1 MLNARGTYESDVTV
15 TRVADDEYLIVSSAA
30 TTERDQDHIRRHL
43 PPETDVTLFDAT
55 SSLAVFGVMGPRSR
69 ELLSRLSP
77 DDLDD
82 FPFGTSRSI
91 SLGHATVRATRITY
105 VGELGWELYVPTE
118 FAVGVYEDLLE
129 AGSDLGVHRG
139 GYYAIESMRL
149 EKGYRA
155 FGKEL
160 TPDYDPVEAG
170 LLFACKLKTDL
181 DFLGRTAVEES
192 RATGPRRKL
201 VSFQVSD
208 TEPMLWGGELVLR
221 DGVPAGQVTSAAW
234 GETIGSCVGLAY
246 LWDPDS
252 DVIDAEWVRGASYE
266 VNVGGD
272 RYPVTVSLKPL
283 YDSGNERIRS

>member
-1 MLNARGTYESDVTV
+1 M
-15 TRVADDEYLIVSSAA
+15 
-30 TTERDQDHIRRHL
+30 
-43 PPETDVTLFDAT
+43 
-55 SSLAVFGVMGPRSR
+55 
-69 ELLSRLSP
+69 
-77 DDLDD
+77 
-82 FPFGTSRSI
+82 
-91 SLGHATVRATRITY
+91 RATRITY

-234 GETIGSCVGLAY
+234 GR
-246 LWDPDS
+246 P
-252 DVIDAEWVRGASYE
+252 
-266 VNVGGD
+266 
-272 RYPVTVSLKPL
+272 
-283 YDSGNERIRS
+283 